1 MGRRRWAWVAGGFG
15 LVALLR
21 GLARRRSREE
31 EPPLAFAP
39 DAAVPTEPEPDP
51 RAEELRTRLDEA
63 KAAEDDRDDFDAGET
78 PVDADPD
85 ARRRDVHDEARAA
98 IDEMA
103 GPSAEE

>member
-15 LVALLR
+15 LVAVLR

-39 DAAVPTEPEPDP
+39 DAAAPTEPEPDP
-51 RAEELRTRLDEA
+51 RAEELRT
-63 KAAEDDRDDFDAGET
+63 
-78 PVDADPD
+78 
-85 ARRRDVHDEARAA
+85 RRDVHDEARAA